1 MDIATISILIIIIGS
16 IIGLAEWVRVVKN
29 DFGMKAA
36 QIRALETRVEHLEEQ
51 LVELKKD
58 EELTEATVQKAI
70 EEKIVNERILALVQ
84 EKLNIQKFNS
94 IND

>member
-70 EEKIVNERILALVQ
+70 EEKIINERILALVQ

>member
-51 LVELKKD
+51 LAELKKD

>member
-1 MDIATISILIIIIGS
+1 MDIATISILVIIIGS

-51 LVELKKD
+51 LAELKKD
-58 EELTEATVQKAI
+58 EELTEATVQKAL
-70 EEKIVNERILALVQ
+70 EEKIINERILALVQ
-84 EKLNIQKFNS
+84 EELNIQKFNS
-94 IND
+94 INN